1 MLSKEIILKNL
12 KNLKPLKYNQFRWW
26 RNFDVPKTLP
36 KTAFIEERI
45 DNGDFE
51 PSPYFWMAQ
60 LALWEKENNNI
71 INQEPFERAKRG
83 TLLLKKYERLM
94 HDFEV
99 DDKDR
104 LDSFI
109 DAIYNHFEV
118 DKDIIS
124 EEIKEF
130 GSTIKD
136 YYIYAKQKYIVR
148 RTYLKKRGR
157 PKK

>member
-12 KNLKPLKYNQFRWW
+12 KNLRPLKYNQFRWW

-45 DNGDFE
+45 NNGDFE

-71 INQEPFERAKRG
+71 INQEPFERVKRG
-83 TLLLKKYERLM
+83 TLLMKKYECLL
-94 HDFEV
+94 HDFEK

-104 LDSFI
+104 LDNFI

-118 DKDIIS
+118 DKDKVA

-136 YYIYAKQKYIVR
+136 YYIFAKQKYVVR